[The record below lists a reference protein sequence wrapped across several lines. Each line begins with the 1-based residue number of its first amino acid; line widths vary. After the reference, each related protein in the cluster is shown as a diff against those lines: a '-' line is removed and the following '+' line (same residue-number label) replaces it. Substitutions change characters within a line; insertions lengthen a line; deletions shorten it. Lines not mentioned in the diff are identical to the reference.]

1 MIELDQNTGLPSR
14 DKMSKISVQLDK
26 TQGGIEI
33 AEIDFNMA
41 DFTFGEYKNIRLQ
54 LNKCEGNQTIEI

>member
-1 MIELDQNTGLPSR
+1 MPSR

-26 TQGGIEI
+26 TQGGIDI

-41 DFTFGEYKNIRLQ
+41 DFTFGEYKNIRL
-54 LNKCEGNQTIEI
+54 